1 MNAAQLARLLNQHRA
16 WVRLE
21 ALWHPTLAPRP
32 LLVATEADAD
42 TWTEGER
49 RRHERN

>member
-1 MNAAQLARLLNQHRA
+1 MNAAQLARWRNLNCA

-21 ALWHPTLAPRP
+21 SLWHPDYPPRP

-49 RRHERN
+49 RKHQRN